1 MAKTEVGDRVG
12 AILGAKDGV
21 VEFLGYGEYKGEEVP
36 ETAVGW
42 IAEAAQNAGITNPK
56 IELDN
61 GSVVWGC
68 ECWWGPEDTIQ
79 SRLQEYDKVV
89 NVDIQEYRNQVK
101 NG

>member
-12 AILGAKDGV
+12 VILGAENGV

-42 IAEAAQNAGITNPK
+42 VAEAVQKAGMTNPK

-68 ECWWGPEDTIQ
+68 ECWWGPEEVVQ
-79 SRLQEYDKVV
+79 SKLKGYGEVV
-89 NVDIQEYRNQVK
+89 DVDIQEYRSQIND
-101 NG
+101 G